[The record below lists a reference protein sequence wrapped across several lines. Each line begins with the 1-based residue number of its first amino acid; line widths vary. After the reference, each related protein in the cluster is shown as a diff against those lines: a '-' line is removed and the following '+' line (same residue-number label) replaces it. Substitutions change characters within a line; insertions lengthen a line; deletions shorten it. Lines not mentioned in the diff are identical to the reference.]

1 MKKNVLLLHIGMPK
15 TGTTALQHFFRKN
28 DELLKEYGWAY
39 PDTKKIL
46 DERFPPY
53 SPIMYFPPDFLQ
65 TRYVTNGLA
74 LFTNWVFDTN
84 SPQWNY
90 LWEYLEKELENRN
103 VILSDEDIYIQDT
116 EKIICEVKK
125 KYSNVKIIIYLRRQD
140 LLADS
145 YWNQLIKGDYSKN
158 FDEYIEECVNAESYD
173 FYYLKKL
180 DAICDLVGKDNLIVR
195 PYEKKQFRGTRNDI
209 FSDFLEAIGLE
220 IEWNRVQEIQGRI
233 NERLEGNFFAI
244 KKILNKLAEF
254 DSGISFEQYR
264 HYFTY
269 ISRKLGKK
277 PDRLEGYFKT
287 EKDRINFLEKF
298 QEQNRIIA
306 RKYLGNQDG
315 ILFYDNNT
323 NIPYIDEIKV
333 PEFEQ
338 DLIKVF
344 GMILCNEARIIKKR
358 VYFLEEKNR
367 RLEEAYKKNTEML
380 LMLQKK
386 GRKIA
391 FFGAGHRCRKLLEA
405 YGFEIEFII
414 DNNIIK
420 KNEIII
426 NGVSVV
432 SPEDI
437 INWGEL
443 LIIITCA
450 ETEEIEKQLEAVGLL
465 KWEDYLLAA
474 DVFPLDL

>member
-46 DERFPPY
+46 DERFPTLN
-53 SPIMYFPPDFLQ
+53 PIMYSPPDFLQ
-65 TRYVTNGLA
+65 TRYVTNGSA

-103 VILSDEDIYIQDT
+103 VILSSEDIYIQDT
-116 EKIICEVKK
+116 GKIISEVKK
-125 KYSNVKIIIYLRRQD
+125 RYSNVKIIVYLRRQD

-158 FDEYIEECVNAESYD
+158 FDEYIEECVNAESYGY
-173 FYYLKKL
+173 YYLKKL
-180 DAICDLVGKDNLIVR
+180 DVICDLVGKDNLIVR

-209 FSDFLEAIGLE
+209 FSDFLDAIGLE
-220 IEWNRVQEIQGRI
+220 MDWNRVQEIQGRI

-244 KKILNKLAEF
+244 KKTLNTLAEF
-254 DSGISFEQYR
+254 DSGILFEEYR

-269 ISRKLGKK
+269 ISRKLGNRH
-277 PDRLEGYFKT
+277 DQTGGYFRT
-287 EKDRINFLEKF
+287 EKDRIYFLEKF
-298 QEQNRIIA
+298 REQNGVIA
-306 RKYLGNQDG
+306 RKYMGNQDG
-315 ILFYDNNT
+315 MLFYDNDT
-323 NIPYIDEIKV
+323 DIPYIEEIEI

-344 GMILCNEARIIKKR
+344 GMILCNEARLIKKR
-358 VYFLEEKNR
+358 VYFLERENTK
-367 RLEEAYKKNTEML
+367 LKEACKRNIEIM
-380 LMLQKK
+380 LMLQKR

-391 FFGAGHRCRKLLEA
+391 FFGAGYRCRKLLEM
-405 YGFEIEFII
+405 YGFEIKLII
-414 DNNIIK
+414 DNDK
-420 KNEIII
+420 KKRNEMV
-426 NGVSVV
+426 NGIPVV
-432 SPEDI
+432 NTEDI
-437 INWGEL
+437 TNWREL
-443 LIIITCA
+443 LVIITCA
-450 ETEEIEKQLEAVGLL
+450 EAEEVERQLEGIGLQ

-474 DVFPLDL
+474 DMLPLD